1 MKTFVISDFAGNLPT
16 VDSAHIVLY
25 NPQAFHTP
33 CRFRTKKNTA
43 FLFLSNGGF
52 RYRLKSVEGTDW
64 KIPSVGD
71 TKLLYQEAEFWA
83 APRQA
88 SVSTEPSLTV
98 SDGAAIGTEMFLL
111 VEYPNTD
118 FHMAEVRRQKRIR
131 AIPDEV
137 MAILLRHRPSSG
149 GDKDRQLQV
158 DEWVDIRQ
166 SKTVG
171 SVLENEN

>member
-1 MKTFVISDFAGNLPT
+1 
-16 VDSAHIVLY
+16 
-25 NPQAFHTP
+25 
-33 CRFRTKKNTA
+33 
-43 FLFLSNGGF
+43 
-52 RYRLKSVEGTDW
+52 
-64 KIPSVGD
+64 
-71 TKLLYQEAEFWA
+71 
-83 APRQA
+83 
-88 SVSTEPSLTV
+88 VSTEPSLTV

-149 GDKDRQLQV
+149 GDKDRQLQA

-171 SVLENEN
+171 SGLENEN